1 MLQQKTPMSLTTGL
15 IAIRGQQIDNLSEIF
30 GFWRLVD
37 TQKDQVLKL
46 WSDVEKVIDEE
57 LINPDDYTQKRVVWF
72 DNNWTIIEDLSFILS
87 SEEDVLAQ
95 ISQTFST
102 PVFSMQTQG
111 TSSCYSF
118 TYSDIELKRSFSVCD
133 GEVLE
138 DFGTPLTQEK
148 NYKIGEN
155 TFYDDIHGVAKQFG
169 INWDNAKNIDKFTIK
184 TLDNSEELNSEIE
197 KFKIKPDGQA
207 EGQFNTK
214 PWWRFW

>member
-1 MLQQKTPMSLTTGL
+1 MSLTTGL

-30 GFWRLVD
+30 GVWRLVD

-57 LINPDDYTQKRVVWF
+57 IMNPDDYTQRRVVWF
-72 DNNWTIIEDLSFILS
+72 DNNWTIIEDLSLILS
-87 SEEDVLAQ
+87 SEEDVLTQ
-95 ISQTFST
+95 ISQTLST

-118 TYSDIELKRSFSVCD
+118 TYSDIDLKRSFSVCD

-138 DFGTPLTQEK
+138 DFGTPLIQEK
-148 NYKIGEN
+148 NYKINEN

-169 INWDNAKNIDKFTIK
+169 IHWENAKNIDTFIVK
-184 TLDNSEELNSEIE
+184 TLENSEELNSEIK
-197 KFKIKPDGQA
+197 KFEIKPDGQTVK
-207 EGQFNTK
+207 QINTK
-214 PWWRFW
+214 PWWKFW